1 MTWATASVLVPFL
14 DWRTDPYVDDS
25 EMIRIECQRP
35 RMSLAGNVMPCGW
48 DLDPHPTS
56 AGMLQAI
63 RVHAA
68 SLEHEGVTWTLQVHA
83 RADRQ
88 VPARSDRLMVWA
100 DDVRDPSP
108 EEIAIAATTPD
119 GSYWRLDSGAVV
131 AEITGDEPGQRY
143 RIVAEVSA

>member
-35 RMSLAGNVMPCGW
+35 RTSLAGNVMPCGW

-68 SLEHEGVTWTLQVHA
+68 SLEHEGVTWKLQVHA
-83 RADRQ
+83 RAE
-88 VPARSDRLMVWA
+88 RLMAWT
-100 DDVRDPSP
+100 DDVREPSP

-143 RIVAEVSA
+143 RVVPEVSA